1 MHTVQTGCL
10 VLDEVSSSS
19 LRHTVLSLL
28 EELQRKDAVLSE
40 LTAAT
45 ASTPPPPSLIV
56 GDGESV
62 TVKLKEEIAH
72 LQYTNARLKIE
83 LMNRLVIWTALHE
96 QETVRLFLD
105 LYQKSLNAASV
116 G

>member
-1 MHTVQTGCL
+1 MHTIQTGCL

-45 ASTPPPPSLIV
+45 ASTPPPSSIV

-62 TVKLKEEIAH
+62 TVKLREEIAH

-83 LMNRLVIWTALHE
+83 LMNRLVFWTALHE
-96 QETVRLFLD
+96 QVTVRLFLD